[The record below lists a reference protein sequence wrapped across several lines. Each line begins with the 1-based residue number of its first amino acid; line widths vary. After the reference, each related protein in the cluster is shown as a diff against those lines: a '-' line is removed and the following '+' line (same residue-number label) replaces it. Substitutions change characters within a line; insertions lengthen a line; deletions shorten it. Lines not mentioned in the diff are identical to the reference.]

1 MKLCV
6 MDFDSTLMDG
16 ETIDFIAEL
25 AGIKDKIAKITQKA
39 MEGELDFFESLT
51 KRVKLLKGISYKKV
65 DEICS
70 NLPYMPGASNF
81 TKQMKNKG
89 YKIVIFSG
97 GFRNAT
103 SKAVLKFNLDGD
115 FANILH
121 QKDGVLT
128 GLVGGDMMFNFSKGD
143 MLKRLQK
150 ILGISQENTIV
161 IGDGAN
167 DKSMFEFAQK
177 KVAFCAHKILEKEA
191 NIVIKNKNL
200 EEILNYV

>member
-1 MKLCV
+1 MLKLA
-6 MDFDSTLMDG
+6 
-16 ETIDFIAEL
+16 IYA
-25 AGIKDKIAKITQKA
+25 
-39 MEGELDFFESLT
+39 
-51 KRVKLLKGISYKKV
+51 
-65 DEICS
+65 
-70 NLPYMPGASNF
+70 GASNF

-121 QKDGVLT
+121 QKDGILT

-150 ILGISQENTIV
+150 ILGISQEDTIV

>member
-1 MKLCV
+1 
-6 MDFDSTLMDG
+6 
-16 ETIDFIAEL
+16 
-25 AGIKDKIAKITQKA
+25 
-39 MEGELDFFESLT
+39 
-51 KRVKLLKGISYKKV
+51 
-65 DEICS
+65 
-70 NLPYMPGASNF
+70 MPGASNF
-81 TKQMKNKG
+81 TKQMKSKG

-103 SKAVLKFNLDGD
+103 SKAVLNFNLDGD
-115 FANILH
+115 FSNVLH
-121 QKDGVLT
+121 QKNGVLT

-150 ILGISQENTIV
+150 VLGISREDTIV

-167 DKSMFEFAQK
+167 DKSMFEFAHK

-191 NIVIKNKNL
+191 NIIIKNKNL